1 MNRIKKIVSILL
13 VGCFLVSLTGCALI
27 DNINEML
34 TEESVGVGIENNP
47 TTEVSNSI
55 SVGIIDFDTFNP
67 LLTKSETVKESL
79 EFVFEPLF
87 DVNERMQPVPVLAES
102 YTVSPD
108 GRTINI
114 NLRDNVLWHDGT
126 AFTAYD
132 VAYTI
137 KQIRSGI
144 TNYTDALANI
154 ADYMA
159 TGDHSL
165 QIVLNYVVPNFVS
178 LLTFPI
184 VKFQSAMT
192 MNENYIPNGT
202 GPYRYE
208 TELST
213 TKISFIAFDHYRN
226 GKASIN
232 NVYVCTVPD
241 LLKYESMFEASEID
255 LMTGETVDL
264 SEYTPRGSATNNEYV
279 TNKMTFIGYNFR
291 NKTLWGADTRK
302 GLTELIDKDDIVNS
316 AIYSRGVAC
325 DLPINP
331 SSIYYYDTNTKFKR
345 DETMATNFLG
355 NDGWGINED
364 GKYTRVV
371 DGKKQVLGFD
381 ILTNA
386 DSHEKVT
393 IANKIAEDFND
404 YGIGATVIALTY
416 EEYTAKIN
424 AKDYDIMIGEIEIGA
439 NLDLTPLVSSA
450 DNYFSYRNTDLDMLA
465 GQMGLTQDEE
475 QLKMLFIQ
483 YGNTIMNDMPFSAL
497 FFRKGDVLSSSKIKT
512 EIVPT
517 VGRLY
522 RNTETWRVTQ

>member
-1 MNRIKKIVSILL
+1 MNRIKKIMSILL
-13 VGCFLVSLTGCALI
+13 IGCFLVSLTGCTVV
-27 DNINEML
+27 DRINEML
-34 TEESVGVGIENNP
+34 ADETAGGGEDNI
-47 TTEVSNSI
+47 TTAEVSNSI

-67 LLTKSETVKESL
+67 LLTNSETVKESM

-87 DVNERMQPVPVLAES
+87 DVNERMQPVPILADS

-114 NLRDNVLWHDGT
+114 NLRENVLWHDGT
-126 AFTAYD
+126 VFTAYD

-144 TNYTDALANI
+144 TSYTDSLANV

-159 TGDHSL
+159 TGDSSL
-165 QIVLNYVVPNFVS
+165 QIVLNYAVPNFVS

-184 VKFQSAMT
+184 VKYQSAMT
-192 MNENYIPNGT
+192 VDEKYIPIGT
-202 GPYRYE
+202 GPFKYE

-213 TKISFIAFDHYRN
+213 AKISLVAFDLYRN
-226 GKASIN
+226 GKANIN
-232 NVYVCTVPD
+232 NVYVCAVPD

-279 TNKMTFIGYNFR
+279 TNKMTFIGYNLR
-291 NKTLWGADTRK
+291 NKALLGADTRK
-302 GLTELIDKDDIVNS
+302 GLAELIDKEDIVNS
-316 AIYSRGVAC
+316 AIYSRGIAC

-345 DETMATNFLG
+345 DITTATNYLG
-355 NDGWGINED
+355 NDAWGINED
-364 GKYTRVV
+364 GKYIRWQN
-371 DGKKQVLGFD
+371 GEKQVLDFE
-381 ILTNA
+381 ILTNS
-386 DSHEKVT
+386 DSSEKVT
-393 IANKIAEDFND
+393 IAEKIAEDFED
-404 YGIGATVIALTY
+404 YGIVATVVALPY
-416 EEYTAKIN
+416 EEYIARIN
-424 AKDYDIMIGEIEIGA
+424 AKNYDIMIGETEIDA
-439 NLDLTPLVSSA
+439 NLDLAPLVSSA
-450 DNYFSYRNTDLDMLA
+450 DNYFSYRNADLDMLA
-465 GQMGLTQDEE
+465 TQMGMTRDEE

-483 YGNTIMNDMPFSAL
+483 YVDTIMNDMPFTAL
-497 FFRKGDVLSSSKIKT
+497 FFRTGDVMSSSKIKT